1 MPAYPIANFKVLD
14 QQKYYEYVQAGGETI
29 VQYGG
34 KLLAFSADSK
44 VIKGNPNPV
53 TVVVEFESME
63 AFQRWYDSPEY
74 TKAKKIRQQP
84 GVLEGC
90 SVLVPQ
96 YEMQ

>member
-1 MPAYPIANFKVLD
+1 MPVYSIANFKVLD
-14 QQKYYEYVQAGGETI
+14 QEKYIEYAQIAGGI
-29 VQYGG
+29 IAQYGG
-34 KLLAFSADSK
+34 KVLAFSADSK
-44 VIKGNPNPV
+44 VIEGNPNPV

-84 GVLEGC
+84 GVLEGW